1 MEKQQWQD
9 LYTQLDSLLTDFNLA
24 YAMHTSATN
33 KQDINNADSN
43 AKKVIFKAK
52 RQIERHPEVYKL
64 ITGGN
69 VFLYDEFFIPKYFTR
84 DMPALLTKIK
94 DKL

>member
-9 LYTQLDSLLTDFNLA
+9 LYTQLESILSDFNLA
-24 YAMHTSATN
+24 YEMHKTATN
-33 KQDINNADSN
+33 KQDINNAESN
-43 AKKVIFKAK
+43 AKKAIFKAK
-52 RQIERHPEVYKL
+52 RQVEQYPEVYKL

-69 VFLYDEFFIPKYFTR
+69 VFLYDEFFIPKYFVR
-84 DMPALLTKIK
+84 DMPALLSKIQ